1 MAFLVSTTSNGPVLL
16 KDLGYT
22 EIIPDPTIN
31 LDLMALGFTIEE
43 INNSESLKFAL
54 GNNPTPKLTATYN
67 GDPVNSTFNIFD
79 DKLDKNN
86 NLSELTDLNQARS
99 NLGLGSLAV
108 QNFIDESNNKMFSTI
123 PARDNITKDMDVF
136 VWEYPASRVMKSTQG
151 AEVLI
156 YMLDADVNSPTYG
169 LKTKP
174 IKNKDGNNLERA
186 VATFYCLSEN
196 DI

>member
-1 MAFLVSTTSNGPVLL
+1 
-16 KDLGYT
+16 
-22 EIIPDPTIN
+22 
-31 LDLMALGFTIEE
+31 
-43 INNSESLKFAL
+43 
-54 GNNPTPKLTATYN
+54 
-67 GDPVNSTFNIFD
+67 
-79 DKLDKNN
+79 
-86 NLSELTDLNQARS
+86 
-99 NLGLGSLAV
+99 
-108 QNFIDESNNKMFSTI
+108 MFSTI